1 MFEIGYMILLARR
14 TLPLLAMLLALC
26 GSAVAQ
32 QDTPG
37 GPPPDGTPPGEF
49 QPQQHGT
56 SVDRELRQL
65 TQLLA
70 LTADQQSQIKDIL
83 TDRHARIEALFK
95 PASSSAAD
103 AKSDAAPQPPDPDQ
117 MQATRAA
124 AKSIRQAAQE
134 RIAALLTADQAA
146 KFAAWSKKRARSQ
159 AQQESE
165 DMPPPP
171 PDGEGGPPPDGG
183 GGPGGGPGGGGP
195 GGGPPGI

>member
-26 GSAVAQ
+26 GSVGAQ
-32 QDTPG
+32 PDGPG
-37 GPPPDGTPPGEF
+37 GPPPDGPPPGAF
-49 QPQQHGT
+49 QPQQHGP
-56 SVDRELRQL
+56 SVDRELKQL

-70 LTADQQSQIKDIL
+70 LTAGQQSQVKDIL
-83 TDRHARIEALFK
+83 TEQHARIEALFK
-95 PASSSAAD
+95 PASSTAAD
-103 AKSDAAPQPPDPDQ
+103 AKNDAPPQPPDPDR
-117 MQATRAA
+117 MEAIRAA
-124 AKSIRQAAQE
+124 AKSIREAAQE
-134 RIAALLTADQAA
+134 RIKALLSADQAV
-146 KFAAWSKKRARSQ
+146 KFAAYAKKRARSQ

-183 GGPGGGPGGGGP
+183 GDPGGGAGGGT